1 MQPILLRNKIAQM
14 ELPPTVPEDS
24 AAVGASP
31 RAAEEAADHG
41 TGRQGNGTP
50 RGMRAAEV
58 LVALLG
64 LGCEG

>member
-1 MQPILLRNKIAQM
+1 MAQM
-14 ELPPTVPEDS
+14 ELPPTVSEDS

-31 RAAEEAADHG
+31 RAAEEAADDNG

-58 LVALLG
+58 WAP
-64 LGCEG
+64 C

>member
-1 MQPILLRNKIAQM
+1 MAQM
-14 ELPPTVPEDS
+14 ELPPTVSEDS

-31 RAAEEAADHG
+31 RAAEEAADDNG

-58 LVALLG
+58 HGALLG
-64 LGCEG
+64 LGC

>member
-1 MQPILLRNKIAQM
+1 M

-31 RAAEEAADHG
+31 RAAEEAADNG

-58 LVALLG
+58 CGALLG

>member
-1 MQPILLRNKIAQM
+1 M

-58 LVALLG
+58 CGALLG